1 MRRLRK
7 VCVCV
12 CVRMDHMSDDA
23 GKTQALCAH
32 TLSSPLLFFLLLLL
46 LSPGSSLIPV
56 KPGPGARG
64 RPPNP
69 SRFSPSHPLH
79 PPHLSTEPS
88 PYTLHSP
95 LHLNHRT
102 FHPPPPPLTYS
113 HGHPVRLP
121 PPHSS
126 TSCLVPASLTQ
137 SLERKD
143 PPPPQ
148 TRRSNC
154 FMTSQSSTRHCSQV
168 S

>member
-1 MRRLRK
+1 M
-7 VCVCV
+7 

-32 TLSSPLLFFLLLLL
+32 TPSSPLLLLLFL

-69 SRFSPSHPLH
+69 SHFSPSHPLH
-79 PPHLSTEPS
+79 PPHPS
-88 PYTLHSP
+88 PLHRTLTRHSSSP

-102 FHPPPPPLTYS
+102 CHPPPPTHIHNHPCPPSLT
-113 HGHPVRLP
+113 

-137 SLERKD
+137 SA
-143 PPPPQ
+143 
-148 TRRSNC
+148 
-154 FMTSQSSTRHCSQV
+154 
-168 S
+168 